1 MAYEY
6 SAPINSVNPLSLL
19 ELLDSGPLREHVV
32 LVKTESNEL
41 WLNWADTAPRPGSAP
56 DVSIQ
61 RDSDRVYIAFH
72 SATAA
77 QREALLHEL
86 CEQASSRL
94 QVILAFEEI

>member
-6 SAPINSVNPLSLL
+6 SAPIEAVNPFSLL
-19 ELLDSGPLREHVV
+19 ELFGSSPLRGHVV
-32 LVKTESNEL
+32 LVKADANEL
-41 WLNWADTAPRPGSAP
+41 WLNWADTALRPGSAP
-56 DVSIQ
+56 DVSVQ

-77 QREALLHEL
+77 QREALLLEL

-94 QVILAFEEI
+94 QINLAFEEI